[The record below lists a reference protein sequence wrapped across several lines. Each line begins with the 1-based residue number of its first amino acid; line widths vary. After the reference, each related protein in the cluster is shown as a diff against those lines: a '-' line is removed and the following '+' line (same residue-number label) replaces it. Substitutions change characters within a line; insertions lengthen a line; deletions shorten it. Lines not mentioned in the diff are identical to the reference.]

1 MLMGR
6 QVGSATLGKGLLVGT
21 GQIGQILV
29 AGINGGETWPMLLTV
44 CITPVPSAE
53 YSRAGEGKLERGDD
67 SNFGETTSCWSG
79 KGAAPFLRYK

>member
-29 AGINGGETWPMLLTV
+29 AGINGGETWSMLLTV
-44 CITPVPSAE
+44 CVRQSLPQNVV
-53 YSRAGEGKLERGDD
+53 G
-67 SNFGETTSCWSG
+67 
-79 KGAAPFLRYK
+79 